1 MLDVHVVSHTH
12 WDREWYHPAE
22 TFRQRLVALIDELTN
37 DPPPVGQ
44 SYLLDGQ
51 AIVLEDYL
59 LVRFDRRE
67 ALQALLAERR
77 IEAGPWYV
85 LADELIPSGEA
96 LVRNLLTGAR
106 VLRRLG
112 AEPPPVLYCPDS
124 FGHPASLP
132 TIAAGFGLPLI
143 VLWRGY
149 GSARYPAGDTAT
161 WMAPN
166 GDEAL
171 LYHLPRDGYEF
182 GSHLPADPAAA
193 ATRWRRARDQLA
205 PRSTTG
211 VTLLPNGADHHAR
224 QRDLRSALNA
234 LQTVAADDRVHPSSL
249 RAFAERLGAAASDVQ
264 LPVVRGELRDSY
276 GYTWTLQGTFG
287 TRAHEKRLNAHV
299 ERTLV
304 RDAEPW
310 EALAAR
316 VRDAS
321 RRWLLDEAWRALL
334 TSHPH
339 DTLCGCSIDQV
350 AAEMELRLVSARN
363 QAAGVRDEAVA
374 QLIGH
379 DRVLARSARESWQ
392 PIVVIRNP
400 APRARTGVV
409 TVELEE
415 FVADVPVGPGSGTS
429 ASPQKA
435 NAQRQPRA
443 RVPGLGSLQLLSATL
458 EHRRIESPLHYP
470 DNDLVRV
477 TRAAAWAVDLP
488 PYGIASHPIGTG
500 RRSGARPIEPVA
512 VDRDA
517 LRNGHLSVQVHD
529 DGGVALESTVG
540 NRRIHSLIQFED
552 HADVGD
558 LYTPAPRPRDVR
570 LEYRGVRR
578 VDRGPL
584 RGTLELSFR
593 IVAGAQGRGVRVAD
607 VSVRLSLDAD
617 VPFLRVQVAG
627 ENRDQD
633 HRLRLLFASDVPRP
647 EVWADAAFGPVR
659 RVPLVIGFEESAVE
673 HAPPTAPLH
682 RYVSLFGQ
690 NRGFTLY
697 SDGLAEYESMDDG
710 TIAVTL
716 VRAVGELSRNDLPE
730 RPGHAG
736 WPTSTPAAQC
746 VGPFGGAFAVYLHG
760 PRDAGTSAAIERVAD
775 DVLCPP
781 VGFTLRAALAVPA
794 PVRGIELVGRGLTFS
809 AMKESDD
816 GQWLVLR
823 CVNVTDEPVDGSWS
837 LPFDVRD
844 ARASRLDERPLSELS
859 ASARTVSFRARPHD
873 VVTILVR

>member
-22 TFRQRLVALIDELTN
+22 TFRQRLVALIDELID
-37 DPPPVGQ
+37 DPPPVEQ

-59 LVRFDRRE
+59 LVRPDRRE
-67 ALQALLAERR
+67 ALQTLLSERR

-96 LVRNLLTGAR
+96 FVRNLLTGAR

-124 FGHPASLP
+124 FGHPAVLP
-132 TIAAGFGLPLI
+132 SIAAGFGQPLI

-149 GSARYPAGDTAT
+149 GSARHPAGDTAT

-166 GDEAL
+166 GDAAL
-171 LYHLPRDGYEF
+171 LFHLPRDGYEF
-182 GSHLPADPAAA
+182 GSHLPVDPAAA
-193 ATRWRRARDQLA
+193 AARWRRARDELA
-205 PRSTTG
+205 PRSMTG

-234 LQTVAADDRVHPSSL
+234 LQTVAADDRVHASSL
-249 RAFAERLGAAASDVQ
+249 RAFAERLGAAASEVQ

-287 TRAHEKRLNAHV
+287 TRAHEKRLNARV
-299 ERTLV
+299 ERLLI

-334 TSHPH
+334 TTHPH

-363 QAAGVRDEAVA
+363 QAEGVRDEAVA

-379 DRVLARSARESWQ
+379 DRVLARAMRDSWQ
-392 PIVVIRNP
+392 PVVVIRNP
-400 APRARTGVV
+400 APRGRTGVV
-409 TVELEE
+409 TIEIEE

-429 ASPQKA
+429 ASPQEA
-435 NAQRQPRA
+435 SAQRQPHP
-443 RVPGLGSLQLLSATL
+443 RVPGLGPLQVLSATL

-488 PYGIASHPIGTG
+488 PYGIASHPVGAG

-512 VDRDA
+512 VERDA
-517 LRNGHLSVQVHD
+517 LRNGHLAVRVHD
-529 DGGVALESTVG
+529 DGRVSLESTVG
-540 NRRIHSLIQFED
+540 NRRIHSLIRLED
-552 HADVGD
+552 QADVGD

-570 LEYRGVRR
+570 VQCRGVRR
-578 VDRGPL
+578 LDRGPL

-593 IVAGAQGRGVRVAD
+593 IIAGARGRGDRVAD
-607 VSVRLSLDAD
+607 LSLRLSLDANA
-617 VPFLRVQVAG
+617 PFLRVNVAG
-627 ENRDQD
+627 ENRHQD
-633 HRLRLLFASDVPRP
+633 HRMRLLVASDVPRP

-659 RVPLVIGFEESAVE
+659 RVPLAIGPEESVVE
-673 HAPPTAPLH
+673 QAPPTAPLH
-682 RYVSLFGQ
+682 RYVSLFGRD
-690 NRGFTLY
+690 RGITLY

-710 TIAVTL
+710 TIAITL

-736 WPTSTPAAQC
+736 WPGPTPAAQC
-746 VGPFGGAFAVYLHG
+746 VGPFAGEFAVHLHG
-760 PRDAGTSAAIERVAD
+760 PRDAATSAAIERIAD

-781 VGFTLRAALAVPA
+781 VGFTLRAALALPA
-794 PVRGIELVGRGLTFS
+794 PVRGVELAGRGLAFS

-823 CVNVTDEPVDGSWS
+823 CVNVTDEPVDGSWN

-844 ARASRLDERPLSELS
+844 ASASRLDESPLSELS
-859 ASARTVSFRARPHD
+859 SAGRLVAFRARPHD